1 MKVLWLENERFM
13 INTLRL
19 IAVGLGCTAAL
30 HGTPAK
36 ELKLD
41 ELFPKDRLL
50 EVNIALSEADWEKIR
65 YQRRTRENALPPS
78 RKFEP
83 PPPPY
88 SYVEASVTIDGVT
101 YPKVGLRKK
110 GFIGSQDTTR
120 PSLKVKLDYSD
131 KKGHIDGLR
140 NLTFNN
146 NKQDASLVS
155 QFMGYEFWDA
165 AGAPG
170 SRCAFAKVT
179 VNGRNLG
186 VYCHVETVREPLLK
200 REFGSDKGTLF
211 EGTVVDFYPEWEG
224 SFERKTGDD
233 KKGRE
238 HLVKVIKAIQG
249 GNGKPFFGGDV
260 PGRAW
265 VPDSGAH
272 DAEWFKPNF
281 DDSAWTSGTNG
292 AGYEAGQGFEKLI
305 TPNFN
310 FIGQMHNKA
319 TSLYLRFPFKIE
331 SLDEIN
337 SAKNLLLRMKCDDG
351 FVAYLNGHEVA
362 QMNAPE
368 NARWDSRATNS
379 GDDGANA
386 TFAAF
391 NINQHRDKLHKG
403 RNLLAIHGLNISPES
418 TDFLMVTELQ
428 TNEHDYKDAIWEVI
442 DKEAFYKF
450 WALEGLLSFW
460 DGYSGNRNNYFIYLN
475 PGTGKLHFMP
485 WGADCLF
492 EKYSRLR
499 VDRRSPRSVRL
510 KGLVA
515 RKLYQI
521 PSVRKK
527 YAATM
532 KQLMTEHWHE
542 DQLLAETKRIEA
554 MVRPHISDYQWRGV
568 RFEAVRDFIRN
579 RRPDIEREIN
589 GTDMPLWPR

>member
-1 MKVLWLENERFM
+1 M
-13 INTLRL
+13 IYAPKF
-19 IAVGLGCTAAL
+19 IAVGFCLFAAIQ
-30 HGTPAK
+30 GANAK

-41 ELFPKDRLL
+41 DLFPKDRLL
-50 EVNIALSEADWEKIR
+50 EVNITIAEQDWDKIR

-78 RKFEP
+78 RQFEP
-83 PPPPY
+83 PPSPY

-101 YPKVGLRKK
+101 FPKVGLRKK
-110 GFIGSQDTTR
+110 GFLGSQDTTR
-120 PSLKVKLDYSD
+120 PSLKVKLDYIE
-131 KKGHIDGLR
+131 KEGNIDGLQD
-140 NLTFNN
+140 LTLNN
-146 NKQDASLVS
+146 NRQDTSLMS
-155 QFMGYEFWDA
+155 QFMGYAIWDT

-186 VYCHVETVREPLLK
+186 VYCHVETIREQLLR

-211 EGTVVDFYPEWEG
+211 EGTVVDFYPDWEG

-233 KKGRE
+233 KKGRA
-238 HLVKVIKAIQG
+238 HLVKVIKAMQG
-249 GNGKPFFGGDV
+249 GNGEPFFGGEV

-265 VPDSGAH
+265 VPDSDAH
-272 DAEWFKPNF
+272 DAAWFKSSF
-281 DDSAWTSGTNG
+281 DDSSWVAGTNG

-319 TSLYLRFPFKIE
+319 TSLYLRFPLEIDD
-331 SLDEIN
+331 LDSIH
-337 SAKNLLLRMKCDDG
+337 ATKNLLLRMKCDDG
-351 FVAYLNGHEVA
+351 FVAYINGHEVA
-362 QMNAPE
+362 RMNAPE
-368 NARWDSRATNS
+368 NAQWDSRATSS
-379 GDDGANA
+379 GDDGANSS
-386 TFAAF
+386 FSSF
-391 NINQHRDKLHKG
+391 NISPHKDKFRKG
-403 RNLLAIHGLNISPES
+403 RNLLAIHGLNINPES
-418 TDFLMVTELQ
+418 TDFLMVAELQ
-428 TNEHDYKDAIWEVI
+428 TNEHDYEEAIWEVI
-442 DKEAFYKF
+442 DEEAFYQF
-450 WALEGLLSFW
+450 WVLEGLLSFW

-475 PGTGKLHFMP
+475 PGNEKLHFIP

-499 VDRRSPRSVRL
+499 VDRSSPRSVRL

-532 KQLMTEHWHE
+532 KKLMAEHWDE
-542 DQLLAETKRIEA
+542 KKLLAETERIEA
-554 MVRPHISDYQWRGV
+554 MVTPHISPYQRRGV
-568 RFEAVRDFIRN
+568 RFEAIRDFIRN

-589 GTDMPLWPR
+589 GDDMPLWPR

>member
-1 MKVLWLENERFM
+1 MQSSPLKRERFM
-13 INTLRL
+13 TNTSQS
-19 IAVGLGCTAAL
+19 IAGGLGFAIALCGAA
-30 HGTPAK
+30 AK

-50 EVNIALSEADWEKIR
+50 EIDITLSEADWDKIR

-101 YPKVGLRKK
+101 FPRVGLRKK
-110 GFIGSQDTTR
+110 GFLGSQDTVR
-120 PSLKVKLDYSD
+120 PSLKVKLD
-131 KKGHIDGLR
+131 HIDNTGNISGLN

-146 NKQDASLVS
+146 NRQDVSLMS
-155 QFMGYEFWDA
+155 QFMGYAIWDA

-170 SRCAFAKVT
+170 PRCAFAKVT

-186 VYCHVETVREPLLK
+186 VYCHVETVREPLLR

-233 KKGRE
+233 KKGRA
-238 HLVKVIKAIQG
+238 HLVKVIQAMQG
-249 GNGKPFFGGDV
+249 GEGEPFIGGEV
-260 PGRAW
+260 HGRAW
-265 VPDSGAH
+265 VPGSGAH
-272 DAEWFKPNF
+272 DTEWFKPTF
-281 DDSAWTSGTNG
+281 DDSAWTAGSNG
-292 AGYEAGQGFEKLI
+292 AGYEVGEGYEKLI
-305 TPNFN
+305 TPSFN
-310 FIGQMHNKA
+310 FVEQMHYKA
-319 TSLYLRFPFKIE
+319 TSLYLRFPFEIK
-331 SLDEIN
+331 SLNQFE

>member
-1 MKVLWLENERFM
+1 M
-13 INTLRL
+13 IYAPKF
-19 IAVGLGCTAAL
+19 IAVGLCLFAAIQ
-30 HGTPAK
+30 GANAK

-41 ELFPKDRLL
+41 DLFPKDRLL
-50 EVNIALSEADWEKIR
+50 EVNITIAEQDWDKIR

-78 RKFEP
+78 RQFEP

-101 YPKVGLRKK
+101 FPKVGLRKK
-110 GFIGSQDTTR
+110 GFLGSQDTTR
-120 PSLKVKLDYSD
+120 PSLKVKLDYIE
-131 KKGHIDGLR
+131 KEGNIDGLQD
-140 NLTFNN
+140 LTLNN
-146 NKQDASLVS
+146 NRQDTSLMS
-155 QFMGYEFWDA
+155 QFMGYAIWDT

-186 VYCHVETVREPLLK
+186 VYCHVETIREQLLR

-211 EGTVVDFYPEWEG
+211 EGTVVDFYPDWEG

-233 KKGRE
+233 KKGRA
-238 HLVKVIKAIQG
+238 HLVKVIKAMQG
-249 GNGKPFFGGDV
+249 GNGEPFFGGEV

-265 VPDSGAH
+265 VPDSDAH
-272 DAEWFKPNF
+272 DAAWFKSSF
-281 DDSAWTSGTNG
+281 DDSSWVAGTNG

-319 TSLYLRFPFKIE
+319 TSLYLRFPLEIDD
-331 SLDEIN
+331 LDSIH
-337 SAKNLLLRMKCDDG
+337 ATKNLLLRMKCDDG
-351 FVAYLNGHEVA
+351 FVAYINGHEVA
-362 QMNAPE
+362 RMNAPE
-368 NARWDSRATNS
+368 NAQWDSRATSS
-379 GDDGANA
+379 GDDGANSS
-386 TFAAF
+386 FSSF
-391 NINQHRDKLHKG
+391 NISPHKDKFRKG

-418 TDFLMVTELQ
+418 TDFLMVAELQ
-428 TNEHDYKDAIWEVI
+428 TNEHDYEEAIWEVI
-442 DKEAFYKF
+442 DEEAFYQF
-450 WALEGLLSFW
+450 WVLEGLLSFW

-475 PGTGKLHFMP
+475 PGTEKLHFMP

-499 VDRRSPRSVRL
+499 VDRSSPRSVRL

-532 KQLMTEHWHE
+532 KKLMAEHWDE
-542 DQLLAETKRIEA
+542 EKLLAETERIEA
-554 MVRPHISDYQWRGV
+554 MVTPHISPYQRRGV
-568 RFEAVRDFIRN
+568 RFEAIRDFIRN

-589 GTDMPLWPR
+589 GDDMPLWPR

>member
-1 MKVLWLENERFM
+1 MVNPFRF
-13 INTLRL
+13 IP
-19 IAVGLGCTAAL
+19 VCLGCATAVC
-30 HGTPAK
+30 GTAAK

-41 ELFPKDRLL
+41 ELFPHDRLL
-50 EVNIALSEADWEKIR
+50 EVNITVAEADWDKIR

-88 SYVEASVTIDGVT
+88 SYVEASVAIDGVT
-101 YPKVGLRKK
+101 FPKIGLRKK
-110 GFIGSQDTTR
+110 GFLGSQDTVR
-120 PSLKVKLDYSD
+120 PSLKVKLDYTD
-131 KKGHIDGLR
+131 KEGNIDGLR

-146 NKQDASLVS
+146 NRQDASLMS
-155 QFMGYEFWDA
+155 QFMGYAIWDA

-170 SRCAFAKVT
+170 SRCAFAKIT
-179 VNGRNLG
+179 VNGRDLG
-186 VYCHVETVREPLLK
+186 VYCHVETVREPLLR

-233 KKGRE
+233 KKGRT
-238 HLVKVIKAIQG
+238 HIVKVINAMQG
-249 GNGKPFFGGDV
+249 GVGEPFFGSDA

-265 VPDSGAH
+265 VPDNGTH
-272 DAEWFKPNF
+272 DDDWFKPGF
-281 DDSAWTSGTNG
+281 DDSNWVAGTNG

-310 FIGQMHNKA
+310 FIRQMQYKTA
-319 TSLYLRFPFKIE
+319 SLYLRFPFEIDN
-331 SLDEIN
+331 LDAIN
-337 SAKNLLLRMKCDDG
+337 ASKNVLLRMKCDDG

-362 QMNAPE
+362 RMNAPE
-368 NARWDSRATNS
+368 NARWDARATSS
-379 GDDGANA
+379 GDDGANS

-391 NINQHRDKLHKG
+391 NLNKHRDRLRQG

-418 TDFLMVTELQ
+418 TDFLMVAELQ
-428 TNEHDYKDAIWEVI
+428 TNAHDYEDAIWEVI
-442 DKEAFYKF
+442 DEDAFYKF

-515 RKLYQI
+515 QKLYQI

-532 KQLMTEHWHE
+532 KKLMAEHWHE
-542 DQLLAETKRIEA
+542 DKLLAETKRIEA

-589 GTDMPLWPR
+589 GNDMPLWPR

>member
-1 MKVLWLENERFM
+1 MVNPFRF
-13 INTLRL
+13 IP
-19 IAVGLGCTAAL
+19 VGLGLATAVCGA
-30 HGTPAK
+30 TAK

-41 ELFPKDRLL
+41 GLFPPDRLL
-50 EVNIALSEADWEKIR
+50 EVNITVAESDWDTIR
-65 YQRRTRENALPPS
+65 HQRRTRENALPPS
-78 RKFEP
+78 RKYEP

-101 YPKVGLRKK
+101 FPRVGLRKK
-110 GFIGSQDTTR
+110 GFLGSQDTVR
-120 PSLKVKLDYSD
+120 PSLKVKLDYTD
-131 KKGHIDGLR
+131 KKGNIDGLR

-146 NKQDASLVS
+146 NRQDVSLMS
-155 QFMGYEFWDA
+155 QFMGYAIWDA

-179 VNGRNLG
+179 VNGRDLG
-186 VYCHVETVREPLLK
+186 VYCHVETVREPLLR

-233 KKGRE
+233 EKGRA
-238 HLVKVIKAIQG
+238 HIVKVINAMEG
-249 GNGKPFFGGDV
+249 GAGEPFFGGAV

-272 DAEWFKPNF
+272 DADWFKPDF
-281 DDSAWTSGTNG
+281 DDSSWVAGKNG
-292 AGYEAGQGFEKLI
+292 AGYESGQGFEKLI

-310 FIGQMHNKA
+310 FIRQMHYKA
-319 TSLYLRFPFKIE
+319 TSLYLRFPFEIDD
-331 SLDEIN
+331 LDAILA
-337 SAKNLLLRMKCDDG
+337 AKNLLLRMKCDDG
-351 FVAYLNGHEVA
+351 FVAYLNGHEIA
-362 QMNAPE
+362 RMNAPE
-368 NARWDSRATNS
+368 NAGWNSRATGS

-386 TFAAF
+386 TFASF
-391 NINQHRDKLHKG
+391 NINRHRDTLRRG

-418 TDFLMVTELQ
+418 TDFLQVAELQ
-428 TNEHDYKDAIWEVI
+428 TNAHDYEDAIWEVI
-442 DKEAFYKF
+442 DEEAFYKF

-475 PGTGKLHFMP
+475 PGTDKLHFMP

-492 EKYSRLR
+492 EKFSRLR

-515 RKLYQI
+515 HKLYQL
-521 PSVRKK
+521 PAVRKK

-532 KQLMTEHWHE
+532 KRLMAEHWDE
-542 DQLLAETKRIEA
+542 EKLLAETERIEA
-554 MVRPHISDYQWRGV
+554 MVRPDISDYQWRGV

-589 GTDMPLWPR
+589 GDDMPLWPR

>member
-1 MKVLWLENERFM
+1 
-13 INTLRL
+13 
-19 IAVGLGCTAAL
+19 
-30 HGTPAK
+30 
-36 ELKLD
+36 
-41 ELFPKDRLL
+41 
-50 EVNIALSEADWEKIR
+50 
-65 YQRRTRENALPPS
+65 
-78 RKFEP
+78 
-83 PPPPY
+83 
-88 SYVEASVTIDGVT
+88 
-101 YPKVGLRKK
+101 
-110 GFIGSQDTTR
+110 
-120 PSLKVKLDYSD
+120 
-131 KKGHIDGLR
+131 
-140 NLTFNN
+140 
-146 NKQDASLVS
+146 DASLMS

-186 VYCHVETVREPLLK
+186 VYCHVETVREPLLR

-233 KKGRE
+233 KKGRA
-238 HLVKVIKAIQG
+238 HLVKVINAMQG
-249 GNGKPFFGGDV
+249 GNGEPFFGGDV

-272 DAEWFKPNF
+272 DAEWLKPAF
-281 DDSAWTSGTNG
+281 DDSSWIAGTNG
-292 AGYEAGQGFEKLI
+292 AGYEVGEGFEKLI

-310 FIGQMHNKA
+310 FVEQMHYKA
-319 TSLYLRFPFKIE
+319 TSLYLRFPFEIGD
-331 SLDEIN
+331 LDSIN
-337 SAKNLLLRMKCDDG
+337 AAKNLLLRMKCDDG
-351 FVAYLNGHEVA
+351 FIAYINGHEVA
-362 QMNAPE
+362 RMNAPK
-368 NARWDSRATNS
+368 NAQWDSRATSS
-379 GDDGANA
+379 GDDGANS

-391 NINQHRDKLHKG
+391 NINKHRDRLHKG

-418 TDFLMVTELQ
+418 TDFLMVAELQ
-428 TNEHDYKDAIWEVI
+428 TNAHDYEEAIWEVI
-442 DKEAFYKF
+442 DEEAFYKF

-499 VDRRSPRSVRL
+499 VDRSSPRSVRL

-532 KQLMTEHWHE
+532 KQLMAEHWHE
-542 DQLLAETKRIEA
+542 EKLLAETERIEA
-554 MVRPHISDYQWRGV
+554 IVRPHISDYQWRGV

-589 GTDMPLWPR
+589 GADMPLWPR

>member
-1 MKVLWLENERFM
+1 M
-13 INTLRL
+13 INTPKF
-19 IAVGLGCTAAL
+19 IAVGLCFIAAHQCT
-30 HGTPAK
+30 TAK

-41 ELFPKDRLL
+41 DLFPKDRLL
-50 EVNIALSEADWEKIR
+50 EVNITIAEQDWDKIR

-78 RKFEP
+78 RQFEP

-101 YPKVGLRKK
+101 FPKVGLRKK
-110 GFIGSQDTTR
+110 GFLGSQDTTR
-120 PSLKVKLDYSD
+120 PSLKVKLDYIE
-131 KKGHIDGLR
+131 KEGNIDGLQ
-140 NLTFNN
+140 NLTLNN
-146 NKQDASLVS
+146 NRQDASLMS
-155 QFMGYEFWDA
+155 QFMGYAIWDA

-186 VYCHVETVREPLLK
+186 VYCHVETIREPLLR

-233 KKGRE
+233 KKGRA
-238 HLVKVIKAIQG
+238 HLVKVIKAMQS
-249 GNGKPFFGGDV
+249 GNGEPFFGGEV

-265 VPDSGAH
+265 VPDSGVH
-272 DAEWFKPNF
+272 DAEWFQPSF
-281 DDSAWTSGTNG
+281 DDSSWVAGTNG

-319 TSLYLRFPFKIE
+319 TSLYLRFPFEIDD
-331 SLDEIN
+331 LDAIHAN
-337 SAKNLLLRMKCDDG
+337 KNLLLRMKCDDA
-351 FVAYLNGHEVA
+351 FVAYINGHEVA
-362 QMNAPE
+362 RMNAPE
-368 NARWDSRATNS
+368 NAQWNSRATDS
-379 GDDGANA
+379 GDDGANS
-386 TFAAF
+386 TFASF
-391 NINQHRDKLHKG
+391 NINKHRDKLYKG
-403 RNLLAIHGLNISPES
+403 RNLLAIHGMNISPES
-418 TDFLMVTELQ
+418 TDLLVVTELQ
-428 TNEHDYKDAIWEVI
+428 TSEHDYEDAIWELI
-442 DKEAFYKF
+442 DEEAFYKF

-475 PGTGKLHFMP
+475 PGTGRLHFMP

-515 RKLYQI
+515 NKLYQI

-532 KQLMTEHWHE
+532 KKLMAKHWDE
-542 DQLLAETKRIEA
+542 DKLLAETERIEA
-554 MVRPHISDYQWRGV
+554 MVTPHISDYQWRGV

-589 GTDMPLWPR
+589 GEDMPLWPR

>member
-1 MKVLWLENERFM
+1 MTLPRF
-13 INTLRL
+13 
-19 IAVGLGCTAAL
+19 IAVGLGFAAAL
-30 HGTPAK
+30 CGTAAK

-41 ELFPKDRLL
+41 ELFPRNRLL
-50 EVNIALSEADWEKIR
+50 EVDITLAEADWDKIR

-88 SYVEASVTIDGVT
+88 TYVEASVTIDGVT
-101 YPKVGLRKK
+101 FPKIGLRKK
-110 GFIGSQDTTR
+110 GFLGSQDTVR
-120 PSLKVKLDYSD
+120 PSLKVKLDYTD
-131 KKGHIDGLR
+131 TKGNIDGLR
-140 NLTFNN
+140 NLTLNN
-146 NKQDASLVS
+146 NRQDASLMS
-155 QFMGYEFWDA
+155 QFMGYAIWDA

-186 VYCHVETVREPLLK
+186 VYCHVETVREPLLR

-233 KKGRE
+233 KKGRA
-238 HLVKVIKAIQG
+238 HLVKVINAMQG
-249 GNGKPFFGGDV
+249 GEGEPFFGGDV

-265 VPDSGAH
+265 VPGSGAH
-272 DAEWFKPNF
+272 DDAWFKPGF
-281 DDSAWTSGTNG
+281 DDSSWVAGTNG
-292 AGYEAGQGFEKLI
+292 AGYEASEGFEKLI
-305 TPNFN
+305 SPNFN

-319 TSLYLRFPFKIE
+319 TSLYLRFPFEIDD
-331 SLDEIN
+331 LDSIHA
-337 SAKNLLLRMKCDDG
+337 AKNLLLRMKCDDG

-362 QMNAPE
+362 RMNAPE
-368 NARWDSRATNS
+368 NARWDSRATSS
-379 GDDGANA
+379 GDDGANS

-391 NINQHRDKLHKG
+391 NINKHRDRLRPG

-418 TDFLMVTELQ
+418 TDFLMVAELQ
-428 TNEHDYKDAIWEVI
+428 TNAHDYEDAIWEVI
-442 DKEAFYKF
+442 DEEAFYKF

-460 DGYSGNRNNYFIYLN
+460 DGYSGNRNNYFVYLN
-475 PGTGKLHFMP
+475 PGTAKLHFMP

-532 KQLMTEHWHE
+532 KQLMAEHWNE
-542 DQLLAETKRIEA
+542 EKLLAETERIEA

-589 GTDMPLWPR
+589 GDDMPLWPR